1 MLDETVT
8 RQSSDQKC
16 QPENTPGASTGR
28 PPLGMVLPE
37 GRTSVDS
44 SGGGETEGSEVESE
58 YELLSGSS
66 GGEEHEE
73 SGSSTGD
80 GQIDFSDQSQPEP
93 EPEVELAEVV
103 AQIDAWEDE
112 DDALLATLHA
122 LRTANRIHQRKLGCL
137 QAHVSSASAAN
148 VAARLYSESLAA
160 AHSSQHAAERVERR
174 LWLLDLD
181 RSSPEWQ
188 PVTRWAVQLQALWR
202 GWHQRAH
209 GMEGFPRHLVLGLL
223 GREDAVVS
231 IQLAFRVR
239 EHRRLLAVAPETRR
253 WFRVLRPCVAT
264 VERVLPAD
272 GPPAREITL
281 MEAYAECR
289 KRGLSTYGRKDDML
303 ARMYCTVVCEFAPGT
318 LLQTFAVDKTTARVR
333 WAEDMRGQLRFGQG
347 RVWDTTET
355 RGGWVSLTNSLG
367 EVLLREENRI
377 EAEAEARE
385 TRVALAVMAD
395 MWSPNTA
402 ASRDTAQL
410 ARVED
415 DAPELLGARQQ
426 LVGVQSVDVNAAGAN
441 VSIRPELASLRQ
453 LLQSDEDYLRLL
465 LWLRDALDEFDEQV
479 DFSTYM
485 REMES
490 RASALARVANGDGVQ
505 EAIDLLDREFK
516 GRKQKLKG
524 IPRESISAAV
534 NKAVNEYES
543 DIVAAARK
551 ALEQEFPNE
560 ALQAV
565 PLPAVFRT
573 QKQLEQQFKQV
584 LRATAFESS
593 KGGIPFGGGGKGGFI
608 KVFMRE
614 VCGPLFGMEEK
625 VNHTRSKSK
634 KRSLLFTPILANVH
648 TFIQGKQHVREALAV
663 AAGVQLGEVYAY
675 VPKEGTSTPR
685 GPDGSVSPTLGP
697 VLRRE
702 PHHNSEVIKQFPPS
716 MRVTPC
722 VPKTAVTRDAEKEGE
737 VYVARV
743 LEPNEVENL
752 DDNTAMPGGVLA
764 EVWLRVPATQRFSML
779 RTQDG
784 FERRMGWVCTS
795 TSPEEGWRIQLAPA
809 TPVPRQPEPEPE
821 LQPQPEPGKSSGR
834 DGIGG
839 YFDGIVSYWSKLP
852 GRVSSAAA
860 GGDEQTQD
868 SAASAA
874 GMQDSASSEDFD
886 GLTASTDAKNTERR
900 ADLPDAA
907 THAPALATLTIINS
921 APLVEGFADDG
932 AAAPEVFYVQQH
944 DSVLGRHTIGGGPA
958 VSRQHA
964 ALTLR
969 RDDTTG
975 NSWWLKP
982 LGRNEVFVND
992 RRFLASGDDGA
1003 TAAVEIWSGD
1013 VIKLG
1018 RTRTLRFQTDTTT
1031 GQSNTWVE
1039 LLGIIELADRNTGDT
1054 GGSNGFTRAVSPAAE
1069 HESRHVSDARDL
1081 VRSIVRVQTALHIEP
1096 SLSLRDTLVKAEELL
1111 QLPKTIRRT
1120 REGAADCERIEA
1132 FAKSAERVLK
1142 LLDARRYLLDQ

>member
-1 MLDETVT
+1 
-8 RQSSDQKC
+8 
-16 QPENTPGASTGR
+16 
-28 PPLGMVLPE
+28 MVLAA
-37 GRTSVDS
+37 GRTSVD

-66 GGEEHEE
+66 GGEEQEE
-73 SGSSTGD
+73 SGSSSGD
-80 GQIDFSDQSQPEP
+80 GESDFSDQSEPEP

-122 LRTANRIHQRKLGCL
+122 LRNTNRIHQRKLGCL
-137 QAHVSSASAAN
+137 QAYVSSASAAN
-148 VAARLYSESLAA
+148 VAVRLYSESLAA
-160 AHSSQHAAERVERR
+160 AHSSQHAAERAERR
-174 LWLLDLD
+174 IWLLNLD

-209 GMEGFPRHLVLGLL
+209 GLEGFPRHLVLGLL
-223 GREDAVVS
+223 RREDAIVS

-239 EHRRLLAVAPETRR
+239 EHRRLLAVQPQTRR

-272 GPPAREITL
+272 APPARDITL

-303 ARMYCTVVCEFAPGT
+303 VRMHCAVVCEFVPGT
-318 LLQTFAVDKTTARVR
+318 LLQAFAVDETTARVR
-333 WAEDMRGQLRFGQG
+333 WAEDLRGQLRFGHG

-355 RGGWVSLTNSLG
+355 RGGWISLTNSLG
-367 EVLLREENRI
+367 EVLLREVDRI

-395 MWSPNTA
+395 MWSPSTA
-402 ASRDTAQL
+402 ALRDSAQI

-426 LVGVQSVDVNAAGAN
+426 LLGVHSVEANAAGAK
-441 VSIRPELASLRQ
+441 VSIRPELASVRR
-453 LLQSDEDYLRLL
+453 LLQSGEDYVRLL

-534 NKAVNEYES
+534 NKAANEYEP
-543 DIVAAARK
+543 DIVVAARK
-551 ALEQEFPNE
+551 ALELEFPNE

-584 LRATAFESS
+584 LKDTAFESS

-634 KRSLLFTPILANVH
+634 KRSLLFTPTLANVH
-648 TFIQGKQHVREALAV
+648 TFIQGKQHVCEALAV
-663 AAGVQLGEVYAY
+663 AAGVQLGTIYTY
-675 VPKEGTSTPR
+675 VPNEGASPPR
-685 GPDGSVSPTLGP
+685 RPDGSVSPTRGP

-702 PHHNSEVIKQFPPS
+702 PRHNSEVIKQFPPS
-716 MRVTPC
+716 MQVTPC
-722 VPKTAVTRDAEKEGE
+722 IPTTDVTRDAEKEGE

-743 LEPNEVENL
+743 LEPNEVLMGNL
-752 DDNTAMPGGVLA
+752 DGSTAVPGGVLA
-764 EVWLRVPATQRFSML
+764 EVWLRVPAVQRFSML

-795 TSPEEGWRIQLAPA
+795 TSPEDGWRIQLAPA
-809 TPVPRQPEPEPE
+809 TPAAPQPEPEPD
-821 LQPQPEPGKSSGR
+821 LQPQPEPERSSGR

-839 YFDGIVSYWSKLP
+839 YLDGIVSYWSKLP

-860 GGDEQTQD
+860 GGDEQTQV
-868 SAASAA
+868 STASAA

-886 GLTASTDAKNTERR
+886 GLTASTDAKNAEGRV
-900 ADLPDAA
+900 DLPDA
-907 THAPALATLTIINS
+907 TTTSPALATLTVVNS
-921 APLVEGFADDG
+921 IPPVEGFADDG
-932 AAAPEVFYVQQH
+932 AEAPRVFYVQQH
-944 DSVLGRHTIGGGPA
+944 ESVLGRHTIGGGPA

-964 ALTLR
+964 ALSLR
-969 RDDTTG
+969 RDETTG

-982 LGRNEVFVND
+982 LGHNEVFVND
-992 RRFLASGDDGA
+992 RRFFASGDDEA
-1003 TAAVEIWSGD
+1003 TDFVEIWSGD

-1018 RTRTLRFQTDTTT
+1018 RTRTLRFQTDTTA

-1039 LLGIIELADRNTGDT
+1039 LLGIIEPADSNTGDT
-1054 GGSNGFTRAVSPAAE
+1054 GGSNGFARAVGSSAGQGP
-1069 HESRHVSDARDL
+1069 SRHVSDARDL
-1081 VRSIVRVQTALHIEP
+1081 VRSIVRVQSALHIEP

-1111 QLPKTIRRT
+1111 QLPKTIHRT
-1120 REGAADCERIEA
+1120 GEGAADCERIEA
-1132 FAKSAERVLK
+1132 FAKSAGRVLK
-1142 LLDARRYLLDQ
+1142 LLEARWHLLDQ